1 MLLLATGVRLIR
13 QRNDMTSLIVKAIA
27 NKNYAI
33 SKLQAKISRFSREE
47 NGATA
52 VEYALIVGLIAV
64 AIIVA
69 VTLLG
74 TNISVLFNR
83 AACVVK
89 GGTWNSTTNV
99 CA

>member
-1 MLLLATGVRLIR
+1 MTALFSKVIAA
-13 QRNDMTSLIVKAIA
+13 RNVAVTQISEKVSQ
-27 NKNYAI
+27 YA
-33 SKLQAKISRFSREE
+33 RREE
-47 NGATA
+47 GATA

-64 AIIVA
+64 VIIVA
-69 VTLLG
+69 VSLLG
-74 TNISVLFNR
+74 TNISTLFSH

>member
-1 MLLLATGVRLIR
+1 MA
-13 QRNDMTSLIVKAIA
+13 A
-27 NKNYAI
+27 KNVAVAKVQD
-33 SKLQAKISRFSREE
+33 KLTRFSREE
-47 NGATA
+47 SGATA

-74 TNISVLFNR
+74 TNISILFNR

>member
-1 MLLLATGVRLIR
+1 MTALFTKALAL
-13 QRNDMTSLIVKAIA
+13 RNVAV
-27 NKNYAI
+27 
-33 SKLQAKISRFSREE
+33 SKTIDKISAFSKKED
-47 NGATA
+47 GATA

-74 TNISVLFNR
+74 SNISVLFNR

>member
-1 MLLLATGVRLIR
+1 MTALFSKVIAARNVAITQMLEKV
-13 QRNDMTSLIVKAIA
+13 SSFS
-27 NKNYAI
+27 KN
-33 SKLQAKISRFSREE
+33 EE
-47 NGATA
+47 GATA

-74 TNISVLFNR
+74 TNISTLFSH

-89 GGTWNSTTNV
+89 GGSWNSTTNV

>member
-1 MLLLATGVRLIR
+1 
-13 QRNDMTSLIVKAIA
+13 MTSFIYKAIA
-27 NKNYAI
+27 TKNVAVAQVQE
-33 SKLQAKISRFSREE
+33 KLARFSREE
-47 NGATA
+47 SGATA

>member
-1 MLLLATGVRLIR
+1 
-13 QRNDMTSLIVKAIA
+13 MTSFIFKAMA
-27 NKNYAI
+27 TKNVVVAQVQE
-33 SKLQAKISRFSREE
+33 KLSRFSREE
-47 NGATA
+47 SGATA

-74 TNISVLFNR
+74 TNISILFNR

>member
-1 MLLLATGVRLIR
+1 MTG
-13 QRNDMTSLIVKAIA
+13 LIVKGMVAGNVALSRIQG
-27 NKNYAI
+27 
-33 SKLQAKISRFSREE
+33 KLSRFSREE

-74 TNISVLFNR
+74 SSIKVLFNQ
-83 AACVVK
+83 AACAVK
-89 GGTWNSTTNV
+89 GGVWDSNAKTCSL
-99 CA
+99 

>member
-1 MLLLATGVRLIR
+1 
-13 QRNDMTSLIVKAIA
+13 MTTFLVNVIA
-27 NKNYAI
+27 AKNVAI
-33 SKLQAKISRFSREE
+33 SRIHTRIRKFTRDES
-47 NGATA
+47 GATA

-74 TNISVLFNR
+74 TNISILFNR

-89 GGTWNSTTNV
+89 GGTWNSTSNT

>member
-1 MLLLATGVRLIR
+1 MNSFV
-13 QRNDMTSLIVKAIA
+13 VKAIA
-27 NKNYAI
+27 ARDAALSRVENK
-33 SKLQAKISRFSREE
+33 LTQFSREE
-47 NGATA
+47 SGATA

-74 TNISVLFNR
+74 SNISDLFSH

-89 GGTWNSTTNV
+89 GGSWNATTSV

>member
-1 MLLLATGVRLIR
+1 MTGLV
-13 QRNDMTSLIVKAIA
+13 VKAIA
-27 NKNYAI
+27 AKNVASAKLN
-33 SKLQAKISRFSREE
+33 SKITQLARDEK
-47 NGATA
+47 GATA

-74 TNISVLFNR
+74 TTISVLFNR

>member
-1 MLLLATGVRLIR
+1 MTGLF
-13 QRNDMTSLIVKAIA
+13 VKAIA
-27 NKNYAI
+27 ARNVAL
-33 SKLQAKISRFSREE
+33 SHVEAKLARFSREE

-74 TNISVLFNR
+74 TNISILFSR

-89 GGTWNSTTNV
+89 GGTWNSTSNV

>member
-1 MLLLATGVRLIR
+1 MA
-13 QRNDMTSLIVKAIA
+13 A
-27 NKNYAI
+27 KNVAVARVQD
-33 SKLQAKISRFSREE
+33 KLTRFSREE
-47 NGATA
+47 SGATA

-74 TNISVLFNR
+74 TNISILFSR

>member
-1 MLLLATGVRLIR
+1 MTALFTKALAA
-13 QRNDMTSLIVKAIA
+13 RNV
-27 NKNYAI
+27 AI
-33 SKLQAKISRFSREE
+33 SKMTDKISAFSKNE

-69 VTLLG
+69 VSLLG
-74 TNISVLFNR
+74 SNISVLFNR

>member
-1 MLLLATGVRLIR
+1 
-13 QRNDMTSLIVKAIA
+13 MTSFIFKAMA
-27 NKNYAI
+27 AKNVAVARVQNK
-33 SKLQAKISRFSREE
+33 LTRFSREE
-47 NGATA
+47 SGATA

-74 TNISVLFNR
+74 TNISILFNR

>member
-1 MLLLATGVRLIR
+1 MAAKNVAVARV
-13 QRNDMTSLIVKAIA
+13 Q
-27 NKNYAI
+27 NK
-33 SKLQAKISRFSREE
+33 LTRFSREE
-47 NGATA
+47 SGATA

-74 TNISVLFNR
+74 TNISILFNR

>member
-1 MLLLATGVRLIR
+1 MNGLVVKSIVARNVFLSRL
-13 QRNDMTSLIVKAIA
+13 Q
-27 NKNYAI
+27 
-33 SKLQAKISRFSREE
+33 SRFARLSREDQ
-47 NGATA
+47 GATA

-74 TNISVLFNR
+74 TNIGILFTR

-89 GGTWNSTTNV
+89 GGSWNTSTNV
-99 CA
+99 CS

>member
-1 MLLLATGVRLIR
+1 MIMLVVRAQSAI
-13 QRNDMTSLIVKAIA
+13 NVTVASLKA
-27 NKNYAI
+27 
-33 SKLQAKISRFSREE
+33 KLSRVSREDS
-47 NGATA
+47 GATA

-74 TNISVLFNR
+74 TSISDLFSR

-89 GGTWNSTTNV
+89 GGTWNSTNNT
-99 CA
+99 CG

>member
-1 MLLLATGVRLIR
+1 MTGLV
-13 QRNDMTSLIVKAIA
+13 VKAIA
-27 NKNYAI
+27 ARNVALAKLN
-33 SKLQAKISRFSREE
+33 SKIAQFARDEK
-47 NGATA
+47 GATA

>member
-1 MLLLATGVRLIR
+1 MAVRLYT
-13 QRNDMTSLIVKAIA
+13 QRKRNTMTGLVVKAIA
-27 NKNYAI
+27 ARNVALSQVQNK
-33 SKLQAKISRFSREE
+33 LSRFSREE
-47 NGATA
+47 GGATA

-74 TNISVLFNR
+74 TNISILFSR

-89 GGTWNSTTNV
+89 GGTWNATTNV

>member
-1 MLLLATGVRLIR
+1 MTALFTKALAL
-13 QRNDMTSLIVKAIA
+13 RNVAV
-27 NKNYAI
+27 
-33 SKLQAKISRFSREE
+33 SKTIDKISAFSKKED
-47 NGATA
+47 GATA

-69 VTLLG
+69 VSLLG
-74 TNISVLFNR
+74 SNISVLFNR

>member
-1 MLLLATGVRLIR
+1 
-13 QRNDMTSLIVKAIA
+13 MTSFIVKAIA
-27 NKNYAI
+27 TKNVAVAQVQER
-33 SKLQAKISRFSREE
+33 LARFSREE
-47 NGATA
+47 SGATA

-74 TNISVLFNR
+74 TNISILFNR

>member
-1 MLLLATGVRLIR
+1 MTALFTKALAL
-13 QRNDMTSLIVKAIA
+13 RNVAV
-27 NKNYAI
+27 
-33 SKLQAKISRFSREE
+33 SKTIEKISAFSKKED
-47 NGATA
+47 GATA

-74 TNISVLFNR
+74 SNISVLFNR

>member
-1 MLLLATGVRLIR
+1 MA
-13 QRNDMTSLIVKAIA
+13 A
-27 NKNYAI
+27 KNVAVARVQD
-33 SKLQAKISRFSREE
+33 KLTRFSREE
-47 NGATA
+47 SGATA

-74 TNISVLFNR
+74 TNISILFNR

>member
-1 MLLLATGVRLIR
+1 MIRLYTELLSAQKIAFSSIEKKFSRLIQEDR
-13 QRNDMTSLIVKAIA
+13 
-27 NKNYAI
+27 
-33 SKLQAKISRFSREE
+33 
-47 NGATA
+47 GATA

-74 TNISVLFNR
+74 TNISALFNH

-89 GGTWNSTTNV
+89 GGTWNATTSV
-99 CA
+99 CS

>member
-1 MLLLATGVRLIR
+1 MTGFV
-13 QRNDMTSLIVKAIA
+13 VKAIA
-27 NKNYAI
+27 ARNVALSQIQNKM
-33 SKLQAKISRFSREE
+33 SRFSREE
-47 NGATA
+47 SGATA

-74 TNISVLFNR
+74 NNISILFNR

>member
-1 MLLLATGVRLIR
+1 MIMLVVRAQSAI
-13 QRNDMTSLIVKAIA
+13 NVTVASLKA
-27 NKNYAI
+27 
-33 SKLQAKISRFSREE
+33 KLSRVSREDS
-47 NGATA
+47 GATA

-74 TNISVLFNR
+74 TSISNLFSR

-89 GGTWNSTTNV
+89 GGTWNSTNNT
-99 CA
+99 CG

>member
-1 MLLLATGVRLIR
+1 MTTFIYKAMAA
-13 QRNDMTSLIVKAIA
+13 RNVAVARVQT
-27 NKNYAI
+27 
-33 SKLQAKISRFSREE
+33 KLTRFSREE
-47 NGATA
+47 SGATA

-74 TNISVLFNR
+74 NNISILFNR

-89 GGTWNSTTNV
+89 GGTYNTTTNV